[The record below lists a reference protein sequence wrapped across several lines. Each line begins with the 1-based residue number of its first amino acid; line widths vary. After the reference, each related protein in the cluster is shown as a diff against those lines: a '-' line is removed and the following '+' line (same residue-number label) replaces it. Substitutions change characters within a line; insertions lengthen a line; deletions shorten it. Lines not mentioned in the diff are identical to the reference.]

1 MRIKKGI
8 MLHNQLSEG
17 MESISIN
24 SGVIHHSE
32 QMHEDINYNGIV
44 FKPNFVE
51 EAFLPKRDWRKLN
64 PEEIKMLQSNDKRN
78 DSNTIYLGEIPN
90 DLKKLYQNLKLT
102 DCKSRDE
109 VFAKFREN
117 EKATLALNNAMS
129 QFLMTVA
136 NDKPFKIHFLGSN
149 FPNVEVVAC
158 DTTVLPK
165 GYTEKDMKFL
175 GIHNDGTQYVSTY
188 KLHTSGNRLTINLGK
203 QDRYFFFINVTLTQA
218 LNMLKKKINI
228 KEHGIDITNIA
239 NYFFKYFPD
248 YPVIKIKQ
256 KPYQYY
262 IAPTDNC
269 FHDGSTLGNTALDI
283 IIVYFGAFQF

>member
-8 MLHNQLSEG
+8 MLHNNFPEG
-17 MESISIN
+17 PVSIAIN
-24 SGVIHHSE
+24 SGVIHHTKQFQE
-32 QMHEDINYNGIV
+32 AVNFNGV
-44 FKPNFVE
+44 AFQPSFVD
-51 EAFLPKRDWRKLN
+51 EAYLPKRDWRKLEI
-64 PEEIKMLQSNDKRN
+64 EENKILQSNANRN
-78 DSNTIYLGEIPN
+78 SSNTIYLGELPD
-90 DLKKLYQNLKLT
+90 DLKKLYQNMQLS
-102 DCKSRDE
+102 DCKNRDE

-117 EKATLALNNAMS
+117 ENGTLELNKAMDKFLN
-129 QFLMTVA
+129 TVS
-136 NDKPFKIHFLGSN
+136 NDKPFKIHYIGSN
-149 FPNVEVVAC
+149 YPNLDVVAC

-165 GYTEKDMKFL
+165 GYTEKDFKFL

-188 KLHTSGNRLTINLGK
+188 KLHTSGNRLTINLGN
-203 QDRYFFFINVTLTQA
+203 QDRYFYFINITLTQA
-218 LNMLKKKINI
+218 LNMLKKKINVY
-228 KEHGIDITNIA
+228 ELGIDITNIS
-239 NYFFKYFPD
+239 NYFFKYYPD

>member
-17 MESISIN
+17 FESISIN

-32 QMHEDINYNGIV
+32 QVHESIRFNGIA
-44 FKPNFVE
+44 FTPNFVE
-51 EAFLPKRDWRKLN
+51 EAYLPQRDWRKLN
-64 PEEIKMLQSNDKRN
+64 SMEVKVLQSNDRRN
-78 DSNTIYLGEIPN
+78 DSNTIYLGEIPH
-90 DLKKLYQNLKLT
+90 DLKKLFQNLKLA
-102 DCKSRDE
+102 DCTSRDE

-117 EKATLALNNAMS
+117 EKATIALNAAMAD
-129 QFLMTVA
+129 FLKTVSY
-136 NDKPFKIHFLGSN
+136 NHPFKIHFLGSN
-149 FPNVEVVAC
+149 FPNLEVVAC
-158 DTTVLPK
+158 DTTVLPS
-165 GYTEKDMKFL
+165 GYTEKDFKFL

-203 QDRYFFFINVTLTQA
+203 QDRYFFFINLTLTQA
-218 LNMLKKKINI
+218 LNMLKKKIDI

-239 NYFFKYFPD
+239 KYFFKYFPD

-269 FHDGSTLGNTALDI
+269 FHDGSTLGNTALDV